1 MLACIA
7 TLTNGK
13 SYPLQNPKM
22 EEGKTTPKK
31 HFTEDS
37 LLSAMERAG
46 ADEMPEEVERKG
58 IGTSA
63 PRAATIEKLVRI
75 GFVER
80 KGNKKTKYLLPTHKG
95 VALITV
101 MPEQIQSPFMTAEW
115 EQKLRQIHERMQEAG
130 ISSLTA
136 YMIRMALHGYVIVMD
151 LSDLKEVLRLLQI
164 SGNNLNQYEKKANET
179 GSIYHEDIEEL
190 RTNQKEILQ
199 EMRKVLDRLTAI
211 M

>member
-1 MLACIA
+1 MV
-7 TLTNGK
+7 
-13 SYPLQNPKM
+13 
-22 EEGKTTPKK
+22 
-31 HFTEDS
+31 
-37 LLSAMERAG
+37 ERSKRIELRVT
-46 ADEMPEEVERKG
+46 ADE
-58 IGTSA
+58 
-63 PRAATIEKLVRI
+63 
-75 GFVER
+75 
-80 KGNKKTKYLLPTHKG
+80 
-95 VALITV
+95 
-101 MPEQIQSPFMTAEW
+101 
-115 EQKLRQIHERMQEAG
+115 LRQIHERMQEAG

-164 SGNNLNQYEKKANET
+164 SGNKYAKKANET